1 MEDVT
6 RELALFTLDLKM
18 ISISLPH
25 HHDTE
30 IPSPGNK
37 VRPNR

>member
-6 RELALFTLDLKM
+6 RELALFTLGLKM

-30 IPSPGNK
+30 I
-37 VRPNR
+37 VIILFWHLVD

>member
-6 RELALFTLDLKM
+6 RELALFTLGLKM
-18 ISISLPH
+18 ISISLHH

-30 IPSPGNK
+30 IVIILFIFGC
-37 VRPNR
+37 